1 MILKYYYNSRKYIFF
16 VKILTVD
23 LCNNEVAEQWKDLGE
38 KGHIYMD
45 SAGYLTPYKVDNAI
59 EATSLDTY
67 REQLDNRKWF

>member
-1 MILKYYYNSRKYIFF
+1 MILKYYYNSRKYIIF

-45 SAGYLTPYKVDNAI
+45 SDGYLK
-59 EATSLDTY
+59 L
-67 REQLDNRKWF
+67 